1 MWFLLLLIAAIL
13 AGVPASAQDAK
24 PSSTTGTASSPED
37 GAGQLPVSLD
47 RIREGLSHAPAKP
60 LLSGV
65 ERQPDFKI
73 EIEERRKLEEILEKL
88 DFKTGPAPPGGV
100 YGYEQQRRLFN
111 PVDNPLTQPYAAFS
125 SAELLTIAIQ
135 NLAVK
140 YLGGRIADAVSDFE
154 RQRAEEA
161 ARADVARA
169 IAEYCAAQPARGVS
183 LTICSPPA
191 TTR

>member
-1 MWFLLLLIAAIL
+1 MWFWLLLIAATL
-13 AGVPASAQDAK
+13 TGAPASAQDPT
-24 PSSTTGTASSPED
+24 PSSATGPVSSPED
-37 GAGQLPVSLD
+37 GQRQLPVSLD

-73 EIEERRKLEEILEKL
+73 EVEERRRLEEILETL
-88 DFKTGPAPPGGV
+88 DFKTGPAPPGGL
-100 YGYEQQRRLFN
+100 YGYDQQRRLFN
-111 PVDNPLTQPYAAFS
+111 PVDHPLMQPYAAFS
-125 SAELLTIAIQ
+125 SGELLTIAIQ
-135 NLAVK
+135 NLALK

-161 ARADVARA
+161 AHAEVARA
-169 IAEYCAAQPARGVS
+169 VAEYCAAQPERGVS
-183 LTICSPPA
+183 LSICTSPP